1 MAPTVVATV
10 FLRTDNGRWDG
21 EEPNPG
27 HQQQHNDTEDLV
39 LKNERNKLN
48 HKQVELKTKR
58 TALVTLLK
66 MMYYW
71 LYLPTKWKSKGIV
84 DAANEPKNQSAGSIL
99 KKVHISQ

>member
-1 MAPTVVATV
+1 MNVWMEKSPALDTSSSTM
-10 FLRTDNGRWDG
+10 N
-21 EEPNPG
+21 
-27 HQQQHNDTEDLV
+27 TED

-84 DAANEPKNQSAGSIL
+84 DAANEPM
-99 KKVHISQ
+99 

>member
-1 MAPTVVATV
+1 MNNI
-10 FLRTDNGRWDG
+10 LRLGNERLDG

-27 HQQQHNDTEDLV
+27 HQQQYNDTEDLV

-66 MMYYW
+66 MMY
-71 LYLPTKWKSKGIV
+71 LPTKWKSKGIV
-84 DAANEPKNQSAGSIL
+84 DAANEPMW
-99 KKVHISQ
+99 